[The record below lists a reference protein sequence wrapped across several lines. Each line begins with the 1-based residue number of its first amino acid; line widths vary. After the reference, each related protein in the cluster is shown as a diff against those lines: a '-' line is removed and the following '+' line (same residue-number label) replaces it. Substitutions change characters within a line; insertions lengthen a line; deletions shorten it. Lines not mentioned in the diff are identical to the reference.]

1 VNSAQSI
8 AAGGRE
14 KEGKMD
20 AKFRKRTRWGL
31 VFAATAAIAAFVI
44 APAGATSSGDRG
56 QVVSPNTQSAP
67 QQQIFLQYGHSADTS
82 GSTVS
87 SPSVRTF
94 LSYGHAPDPSSAAVS
109 TSSRSFL
116 STAHAPDTNDVGLA
130 TPVEVV
136 SVPSADSFHW
146 GDFGIGI
153 GAAAA
158 LMLLLAA
165 GILSVRVA
173 DHRLRSA

>member
-1 VNSAQSI
+1 
-8 AAGGRE
+8 
-14 KEGKMD
+14 MD
-20 AKFRKRTRWGL
+20 TKFRKRIRWGL
-31 VFAATAAIAAFVI
+31 VFAATAAIAAVVT

-56 QVVSPNTQSAP
+56 PVASPNS
-67 QQQIFLQYGHSADTS
+67 QIFLQYGHSADT
-82 GSTVS
+82 GSSAVSSASVRTFLSYGQAPDPSSAAVS